1 MVSPYETW
9 GDRPEAL
16 LDPEQSLYRWYAET
30 DKEQTTIY
38 ANFHGADPNEAL
50 TEINVRHACF
60 FPERTGLDYITVRGF
75 EMAQAATT

>member
-16 LDPEQSLYRWYAET
+16 RDPDQSLYRWYAET

-38 ANFHGADPNEAL
+38 ANFHGADPNGEL
-50 TEINVRHACF
+50 TEINVR
-60 FPERTGLDYITVRGF
+60 RGKPWKGDF
-75 EMAQAATT
+75 HRKRRFYKMA